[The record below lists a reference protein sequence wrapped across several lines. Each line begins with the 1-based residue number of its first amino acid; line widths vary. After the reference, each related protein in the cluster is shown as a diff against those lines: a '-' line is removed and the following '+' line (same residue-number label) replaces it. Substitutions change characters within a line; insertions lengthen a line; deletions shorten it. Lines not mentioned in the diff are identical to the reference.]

1 MILLIFIFQPGVRV
15 RPLIRAPGRHRQ
27 MGLSPFDT
35 SLVFRASFRTVMDA
49 QQSMGVFIVMLGNP
63 DKH

>member
-1 MILLIFIFQPGVRV
+1 
-15 RPLIRAPGRHRQ
+15 